1 MSELVLECKL
11 FRICYN
17 LCISGQFLTFFDG
30 YLLGVTKKFHKCQ
43 VFAVKVIYYIE
54 SIETGKNIAL
64 NVKK

>member
-1 MSELVLECKL
+1 MNDNLVRQIE
-11 FRICYN
+11 
-17 LCISGQFLTFFDG
+17 GH
-30 YLLGVTKKFHKCQ
+30 KKFHKCQ